1 MDGRMNIKHEK
12 VGKKDNESRDGKIH
26 YSLARALI
34 EMQPDKRNRLDTSS
48 HLASKATKPRF
59 SLGYNLI
66 LYFLW
71 EPKTKEVWKQNNFFL
86 QNRNSPTSPD

>member
-1 MDGRMNIKHEK
+1 MQVPTWDKIPLYFTWTGLILSCAIFAGRMDGRMNIKHEK

-48 HLASKATKPRF
+48 HLASKATKPIFTLR
-59 SLGYNLI
+59 L
-66 LYFLW
+66 
-71 EPKTKEVWKQNNFFL
+71 
-86 QNRNSPTSPD
+86 

>member
-59 SLGYNLI
+59 GLDHNLI
-66 LYFLW
+66 LY
-71 EPKTKEVWKQNNFFL
+71 L
-86 QNRNSPTSPD
+86 Q